1 MEKEEIPC
9 DWDTVPGVHALYENH
24 LVDLA
29 RQNIEKLK
37 KLAPS
42 LAETVRLETHPE
54 ALSELRLQGAVGA
67 VVQKHAASLW
77 PYRLV
82 IWVLEDLLARFKEFN
97 LQTRT
102 SVVDI
107 QRYNESWIVHT
118 PRGQIT
124 TSQVLVACNGY
135 TSRVVPRFTG
145 VIVPV
150 QGQVAAL
157 APEWRDTQPLDHS
170 YVFMSE
176 GAAHMDD
183 YLVQT
188 KNTRHLVYG
197 GGRSLGAN
205 KGWGTSSDDAIDP
218 VVAPHLRSNL
228 NKVLSP
234 GAEGEMPAGYEWSG
248 IMGYSADANPWVGE
262 VPGSLVGGKG
272 LFVCGGYTGHGM
284 PAAALS
290 AKAAVGMMAG
300 ESVELPD
307 EFKLTEKRIQRVIS
321 GESLTVEDYDEVLPL
336 I

>member
-1 MEKEEIPC
+1 MERENVPC
-9 DWDTVPGVHALYENH
+9 DWATVPGVHALYESR
-24 LVDLA
+24 LVNLA
-29 RQNIEKLK
+29 RQNLEKLK
-37 KLAPS
+37 ELDPS
-42 LAETVRLETHPE
+42 LAETVRLETDRG

-82 IWVLEDLLARFKEFN
+82 TWVLEDLLARFKDFN

-102 SVVDI
+102 SVVDV
-107 QRYNESWIVHT
+107 QRYNNSWIVHT
-118 PRGQIT
+118 SRGQIT
-124 TSQVLVACNGY
+124 ASQVLVACNGY

-157 APEWRDTQPLDHS
+157 APEWRDREPLSHS

-176 GAAHMDD
+176 GDTPMDD

-188 KNTRHLVYG
+188 KNTHHLVFG
-197 GGRSLGAN
+197 GGRTLGVN

-218 VVAPHLRSNL
+218 TVASHLRSSL

-234 GAEGEMPAGYEWSG
+234 GAGGEMPADYEWSG
-248 IMGYSADANPWVGE
+248 VMGFSADANPWVGE
-262 VPGSLVGGKG
+262 IPVPLVGGRG

-290 AKAAVGMMAG
+290 AKAAVGIMGG

-307 EFKLTEKRIQRVIS
+307 EFRLTEERIQRVLS